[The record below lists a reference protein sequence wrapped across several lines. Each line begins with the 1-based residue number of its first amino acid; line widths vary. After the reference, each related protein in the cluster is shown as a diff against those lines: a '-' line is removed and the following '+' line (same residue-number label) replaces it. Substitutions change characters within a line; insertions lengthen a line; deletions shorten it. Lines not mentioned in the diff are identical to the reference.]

1 MVSVCMPGDPGPLI
15 FDATVIAHLFM
26 NLQYVKQKKIMV
38 FRDLFSVMLTHW
50 GLPLPIW
57 SPVLFCAL
65 RRSFSNRMPVQ
76 AMLQQKGVH
85 FQREPMLPLK
95 MNAFAHFV
103 FKKTDSTNQHRSYHA
118 RPRLSII
125 FLSNTVQKRRTF
137 ALPFVL
143 DRCLHRAGDNQ
154 LADAGVTAHAPVT
167 GSWVYVA
174 AGTVICPAVVANR
187 PVVPS

>member
-1 MVSVCMPGDPGPLI
+1 
-15 FDATVIAHLFM
+15 
-26 NLQYVKQKKIMV
+26 MV

-50 GLPLPIW
+50 GLPLPVW

-76 AMLQQKGVH
+76 AMLQQK
-85 FQREPMLPLK
+85 RRPLPTG
-95 MNAFAHFV
+95 AHAPAENERLCSFCIQ
-103 FKKTDSTNQHRSYHA
+103 KRPDSTNQHRSYHV

-125 FLSNTVQKRRTF
+125 FLSNTVQKGGPSPSLLSLTG
-137 ALPFVL
+137 AYTVPVTISSLTP
-143 DRCLHRAGDNQ
+143 
-154 LADAGVTAHAPVT
+154 GVTAHAPVT

-174 AGTVICPAVVANR
+174 AGTVICPAVVANS